1 MSLRSV
7 RTRFTLWY
15 TAVLSITL
23 LFFST
28 GTYILV
34 RASFLNH
41 MDWEL
46 RHQTASLT
54 RVLDHNPLK
63 IMKIMEHEEGIFRV
77 LDGENPFAATSSWSA
92 AGLDKF
98 SADGKFLSPRS
109 WTAPNGRT
117 YRLQSTI
124 TSSAGHGYR
133 IAVAIDEQPTQQLLH
148 LLAFIMLLSIPAA
161 VVLAVAGGYLLAG
174 RVLAPVSIMTAK
186 AREITAE
193 RLSGRLPVED
203 TNDEFGQLA
212 TVFNQT
218 FARLEDSFER
228 MRRFTADASHE
239 LRTPLT
245 AIRSVGEVGLQ
256 GNNDADVCRETI
268 ASMLEEAD
276 RLTKLVDALLTLSK
290 ADSNTIPL
298 NRQPTDLNALVAEVI
313 DCLQVLAEEKEQ
325 TLIQDDTEPV
335 FAKVDYAILRQ
346 AVINLV
352 DNAIKYTQPRGG
364 IRVVVRPKAA
374 RDAVIEII
382 DNGPGIPQEH
392 QARIFDRF
400 YRIDRGRSR
409 DMGGAGLGLAITRW
423 AVETNG
429 GQIEV
434 ESTEGGGSI
443 FRIVLPAWIPPRWT
457 VSRPTNRQASLR

>member
-1 MSLRSV
+1 
-7 RTRFTLWY
+7 
-15 TAVLSITL
+15 
-23 LFFST
+23 
-28 GTYILV
+28 
-34 RASFLNH
+34 
-41 MDWEL
+41 
-46 RHQTASLT
+46 
-54 RVLDHNPLK
+54 
-63 IMKIMEHEEGIFRV
+63 
-77 LDGENPFAATSSWSA
+77 
-92 AGLDKF
+92 
-98 SADGKFLSPRS
+98 
-109 WTAPNGRT
+109 
-117 YRLQSTI
+117 
-124 TSSAGHGYR
+124 
-133 IAVAIDEQPTQQLLH
+133 
-148 LLAFIMLLSIPAA
+148 
-161 VVLAVAGGYLLAG
+161 
-174 RVLAPVSIMTAK
+174 
-186 AREITAE
+186 
-193 RLSGRLPVED
+193 
-203 TNDEFGQLA
+203 
-212 TVFNQT
+212 
-218 FARLEDSFER
+218 
-228 MRRFTADASHE
+228 
-239 LRTPLT
+239 
-245 AIRSVGEVGLQ
+245 
-256 GNNDADVCRETI
+256 
-268 ASMLEEAD
+268 MLEEAD